1 MRMPLDGHP
10 QPVGAGPGGGS
21 GAGVCLLATD
31 GTTDVEAAPEP
42 VVVVV
47 VVPFAWRR
55 ITVVLLD
62 EDAEEPELLTTAV
75 DVEPVRPS
83 KRIV

>member
-1 MRMPLDGHP
+1 MPLDGHP

-21 GAGVCLLATD
+21 GAGAGLLATD
-31 GTTDVEAAPEP
+31 GAAPAEAAPEP
-42 VVVVV
+42 VTVVV

-62 EDAEEPELLTTAV
+62 EDGEELLLLTTAV
-75 DVEPVRPS
+75 GVEPVRPS

>member
-1 MRMPLDGHP
+1 
-10 QPVGAGPGGGS
+10 
-21 GAGVCLLATD
+21 LLATD
-31 GTTDVEAAPEP
+31 GATP
-42 VVVVV
+42 VDPRVVVV

-62 EDAEEPELLTTAV
+62 EEGDELLLLTTAV
-75 DVEPVRPS
+75 GVEPLRPS